1 MKITNENQALQYN
14 LSVASL
20 KSSSL
25 ALNKISVVGD
35 VADNTIN
42 YNITTKD
49 TKDATRFLIAGKAK
63 SLNNITEISL
73 NPDGLKLNY
82 DDWTVAENN
91 RIQISSKGILADNF
105 RLSNAGSEILLQSE
119 NNSPASPLNVSLKDF
134 KIETI
139 TEAIKKILF
148 WLKERLT
155 VQHNCV
161 ILLRK

>member
-14 LSVASL
+14 LGVASL

-73 NPDGLKLNY
+73 NPDGLKL
-82 DDWTVAENN
+82 
-91 RIQISSKGILADNF
+91 KL
-105 RLSNAGSEILLQSE
+105 
-119 NNSPASPLNVSLKDF
+119 
-134 KIETI
+134 
-139 TEAIKKILF
+139 
-148 WLKERLT
+148 
-155 VQHNCV
+155 
-161 ILLRK
+161 